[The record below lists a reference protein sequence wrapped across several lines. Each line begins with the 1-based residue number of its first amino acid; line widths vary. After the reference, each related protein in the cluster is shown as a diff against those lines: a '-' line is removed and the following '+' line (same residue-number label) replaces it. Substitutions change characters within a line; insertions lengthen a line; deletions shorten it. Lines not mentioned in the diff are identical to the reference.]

1 MKNKILKTTFIILN
15 ILLIIP
21 TIIYLIKNKA
31 ILGFNTYYNFF
42 INEEVSKIISTTIY
56 IAIITAIFAI
66 YLKILKNKN
75 IFKNIKQ
82 ILIFIAIISTITAI
96 ILPSTS
102 SDVFYY
108 MGVGELDGVY
118 HQNPYY
124 VTMREYYDANQE
136 EIEDEI
142 LTQGVN
148 TYWSWTTVVYGPIAQ
163 LIFKISS
170 LLSVK
175 NVALCLAIYKL
186 INIIAHLA
194 NSYLIYKITGKK
206 IFSILYGLNPF
217 VLIEAMAN
225 VHNDII
231 VVLFILLSLYFLL
244 KKKNL
249 VLSVTF
255 LAIATGIKYFTI
267 LLLPFIILYYY
278 KDEKNIGKRF
288 LKCIEYGLLFV
299 FIVGIEYLL
308 YFRDFK
314 IILAVLAQTDKYSK
328 SIYSALIQKNEMWAI
343 TLKNI
348 AMVTFIISYITICI
362 KTLVT
367 KEIRFNKI
375 IKDYNIGLIIFLLA
389 LTNSQQ
395 WYLIWLFATI
405 MWQKPN
411 MIRSILGV
419 SFITEI
425 GNAIYMFE
433 CESPVYDGAY
443 TAIIFIL
450 SILWI
455 LYIKIKF
462 KHKNSASNKEILE

>member
-1 MKNKILKTTFIILN
+1 MKNKTLKILFIIIN
-15 ILLIIP
+15 TLLIIP

-42 INEEVSKIISTTIY
+42 INPSFNKIVSTTIY
-56 IAIITAIFAI
+56 IAIIITIFI
-66 YLKILKNKN
+66 LYLIILKKKEN
-75 IFKNIKQ
+75 FKNIKQ
-82 ILIFIAIISTITAI
+82 VLIFVAIISIIIAI

-124 VTMREYYDANQE
+124 VTMREYYDANKE
-136 EIEDEI
+136 EIDDEV

-170 LLSVK
+170 LLSFK
-175 NVALCLAIYKL
+175 NVALCLAIYKM
-186 INIIAHLA
+186 INIIVHLT

-206 IFSILYGLNPF
+206 LFAILYGLNPF
-217 VLIEAMAN
+217 ILIESMAN

-231 VVLFILLSLYFLL
+231 VVLFVLVSLYFLL

-249 VLSVTF
+249 VLSVMF
-255 LAIATGIKYFTI
+255 LAIATGIKYFTL

-278 KDEKNIGKRF
+278 KDEKNIAKRF
-288 LKCIEYGLLFV
+288 LRCIEFGIFFV
-299 FIVGIEYLL
+299 LIVGMEYLL

-314 IILAVLAQTDKYSK
+314 ILIAVFAQTDKYSK
-328 SIYSALIQKNEMWAI
+328 SIYSALIQINETWAKN
-343 TLKNI
+343 LKNVVMLI
-348 AMVTFIISYITICI
+348 FVISYVTICI
-362 KTLVT
+362 KTLIT
-367 KEIRFNKI
+367 KEIKFYKI
-375 IKDYNIGLIIFLLA
+375 IKSYNIGLIIFLLA

-411 MIRSILGV
+411 MIRDILGV

-425 GNAIYMFE
+425 GNAIYMFD
-433 CESPVYDGAY
+433 CESPVYDGPY
-443 TAIIFIL
+443 TAVIFVL
-450 SILWI
+450 SALWI
-455 LYIKIKF
+455 LYINKKF
-462 KHKNSASNKEILE
+462 KHKNVEIK

>member
-1 MKNKILKTTFIILN
+1 MKNKTLKILFIIIN
-15 ILLIIP
+15 TLLIIP

-42 INEEVSKIISTTIY
+42 INPNFNKIISTTLY
-56 IAIITAIFAI
+56 IAIIITIFI
-66 YLKILKNKN
+66 LYLIILKKKD

-82 ILIFIAIISTITAI
+82 VLTFVAIISIIIAI

-124 VTMREYYDANQE
+124 VTMREYYDANKE
-136 EIEDEI
+136 EIDDEV

-170 LLSVK
+170 LLSFK
-175 NVALCLAIYKL
+175 NVALCLAIYKM
-186 INIIAHLA
+186 INIIVHLT

-206 IFSILYGLNPF
+206 LFAILYGLNPF
-217 VLIEAMAN
+217 ILIESMAN

-231 VVLFILLSLYFLL
+231 VVLFVLVSLYFLL

-249 VLSVTF
+249 VLSVMF
-255 LAIATGIKYFTI
+255 LAIATGIKYFTL

-278 KDEKNIGKRF
+278 KDEKNIAKRF
-288 LKCIEYGLLFV
+288 LRCIEFGIFFV
-299 FIVGIEYLL
+299 LIVGMEYLL

-314 IILAVLAQTDKYSK
+314 ILIAVFAQTDKYSK
-328 SIYSALIQKNEMWAI
+328 SIYSALIQINETWAKN
-343 TLKNI
+343 LKNVVMLI
-348 AMVTFIISYITICI
+348 FVISYVTICI
-362 KTLVT
+362 KTLIT
-367 KEIRFNKI
+367 KEIKFYKI
-375 IKDYNIGLIIFLLA
+375 IKSYNIGLIIFLLA

-411 MIRSILGV
+411 MIRDILGV

-425 GNAIYMFE
+425 GNAIYMFD
-433 CESPVYDGAY
+433 CESPVYDGPY
-443 TAIIFIL
+443 TAVIFVL
-450 SILWI
+450 SALWI
-455 LYIKIKF
+455 LYINKKF
-462 KHKNSASNKEILE
+462 KRKNVEIK